1 VSLNALLVL
10 QKISLFVQ
18 TAGNELGG
26 NASLFCCHPKECDAI
41 LFLVKTGQHKGS
53 LLLWSDN
60 YLEICDSTIKCAQ
73 FQVSMKETSKKK
85 ADHFFVN
92 HAIKNASRDRAEKKI
107 GWLLVVWELSSLNV

>member
-1 VSLNALLVL
+1 
-10 QKISLFVQ
+10 
-18 TAGNELGG
+18 
-26 NASLFCCHPKECDAI
+26 
-41 LFLVKTGQHKGS
+41 LFLVKTGQQKGS

-73 FQVSMKETSKKK
+73 FQVSMKETSKKE

-92 HAIKNASRDRAEKKI
+92 HAIKNARQDSAENKKI